1 MLSLAGFGARGGMA
15 ELEGHWGNEKGG
27 EGTLRGRG
35 GNEGGKEKV
44 G

>member
-1 MLSLAGFGARGGMA
+1 MLSLAGIGARGGMA
-15 ELEGHWGNEKGG
+15 ELEWHWGNEKGG